1 MGSPVTLDA
10 ARDLVRNGDWF
21 VLTGAGMSVDSG
33 VPPFRGPGGLWERM
47 DPERYAH
54 VETLES
60 APERAWELFRLLGRS
75 LSGAAPHA
83 GHRALAAAE
92 AAGRVCG
99 IATQNID
106 GLHQLGGSVTVIE
119 LHGSMRTFSC
129 HACRRTA
136 PAPAFDDGPVPRC
149 AACRGVLRPDIT
161 LYGEMLPDGAFE
173 RAERLLRL
181 AHGLL
186 VVGTS
191 SEVYPAAILPRLG
204 LERRMPLL
212 VVGPDPS
219 VLTGMPGVAWLAG
232 RAGDVL
238 PALLAMDSKP
248 ESEDAP

>member
-1 MGSPVTLDA
+1 MGTRVTLDA

-21 VLTGAGMSVDSG
+21 VVTGAGMSVDSG

-54 VETLES
+54 VETLEA
-60 APERAWELFRLLGRS
+60 APERAWELFRLLGRA
-75 LSGAAPHA
+75 LAGAAPHA

-92 AAGRVCG
+92 ARGRVRG
-99 IATQNID
+99 LATQNID
-106 GLHQLGGSVTVIE
+106 GLHQLGGSRTVIE

-129 HACRRTA
+129 HACRRAAA
-136 PAPAFDDGPVPRC
+136 PPPLDDGPVPRC
-149 AACRGVLRPDIT
+149 PGCRGVLRPDIT
-161 LYGEMLPDGAFE
+161 LFGEMLPDGAFE
-173 RAERLLRL
+173 HAERLLRL

-191 SEVYPAAILPRLG
+191 SEVYPAALLPRLA

-219 VLTGMPGVAWLAG
+219 VLTGLPGVAWCAG
-232 RAGDVL
+232 GACETL
-238 PALLAMDSKP
+238 PALLRPA
-248 ESEDAP
+248 EEETA